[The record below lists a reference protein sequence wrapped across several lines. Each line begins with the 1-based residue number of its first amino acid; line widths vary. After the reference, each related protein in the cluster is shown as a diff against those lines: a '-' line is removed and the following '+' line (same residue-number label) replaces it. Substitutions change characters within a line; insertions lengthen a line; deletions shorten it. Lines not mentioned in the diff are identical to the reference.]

1 MRTRNIPARLAA
13 VFAALAAVLP
23 AAASAQSTTLRET
36 VVTSSRTPT
45 RIDEQLTDVTVITR
59 EDIVRSGLS
68 NISQLL
74 NTLPGVQATPP
85 STRGANASVFIR
97 GNNNAHTLVLVDGI
111 RVSSATTGATAL
123 QHLPLEQIER
133 IEVLR
138 GPASSLYGSDAI
150 GGVIQV
156 FTRKGSGTPAPSAS
170 LTRGSYDTTIASAG
184 YGGKVG
190 DTSFHLQA
198 GIDASR
204 GFSDIKAARGG
215 FLDSYNPDADGYIQ
229 RNLGLNVRHRVSA
242 PLELGLGYL
251 RTTGRKRS
259 DSINCDAAFTTCTA
273 NYDNRDRQQLDALNV
288 HADYQVT
295 PGWRSTLR
303 AGLGRDDL
311 QSWLYD
317 PAANEESMP
326 RYTTR
331 QRQFSWQND
340 IQAGPGVL
348 MAALERREV
357 KVDSTQAFVVQE
369 QDTNSLALGYQAWL
383 GPHLLQASARRD
395 RISGMDPANTGT
407 LAYGYK
413 FASGWVARASAGT
426 GFHAPSFNDLYWPL
440 DPANFFVGNPTLR
453 PERSRNVE
461 IGATYDSGPARA
473 SITAYRNRVKDL
485 IEFFADPVTF
495 LGTMRNVSSAT
506 LQGVT
511 LAGSYRWS
519 AWTLAGHYDLLSA
532 RNDATGN
539 TLQRRT
545 PRFGSVDLGH
555 RQGKW
560 EAGVRV
566 QAFSYRY
573 NDGANTQRLPG
584 YALLDLRA
592 TYHLDPRWTLTAS
605 LQNALDKDYVVN
617 RISFTPFSDYGTAG
631 RSLFV
636 GVRYQGQ

>member
-1 MRTRNIPARLAA
+1 MRHRNVPVRLAA
-13 VFAALAAVLP
+13 VSAAFAALLP
-23 AAASAQSTTLRET
+23 AAVSAQSPTLRET
-36 VVTSSRTPT
+36 VVTASRTPT

-59 EDIVRSGLS
+59 EDIARSGLT
-68 NISQLL
+68 NITQLL

-111 RVSSATTGATAL
+111 RVSSATIGATAL
-123 QHLPLEQIER
+123 QHLPVEQVER

-156 FTRKGSGTPAPSAS
+156 FTRRGSGAPAPTAS
-170 LTRGSYDTTIASAG
+170 FTRGSYDTTIASAG
-184 YGGKVG
+184 YGGQLG
-190 DTSFHLQA
+190 DTSFHVQA

-242 PLELGLGYL
+242 PLEIGLNYLG
-251 RTTGRKRS
+251 TNGRKRS

-273 NYDNRDRQQLDALNV
+273 NYDNRDRQQLDAFSV

-295 PGWRSTLR
+295 SAWRSTVRL
-303 AGLGRDDL
+303 GHGRDDL
-311 QSWLYD
+311 RSWQYD
-317 PAANEESMP
+317 PAAGVESVA
-326 RYTTR
+326 RYTTK
-331 QRQFSWQND
+331 QRQFTWQND
-340 IQAGPGVL
+340 VKAGPGLL

-369 QDTNSLALGYQAWL
+369 QDTTSLALGYQAWM
-383 GPHLLQASARRD
+383 GSHLLQANARHD
-395 RISGMDPANTGT
+395 RISGLGSANTGT
-407 LAYGYK
+407 LGYGYK
-413 FASGWVARASAGT
+413 FADGWVARASAGT

-440 DPANFFVGNPTLR
+440 DTVNFFVGNPALR

-461 IGATYDSGPARA
+461 IGAAYDKGPARA
-473 SITAYRNRVKDL
+473 SVTAYRNRVQDL
-485 IEFFADPVTF
+485 IEFQADPVTF

-506 LQGVT
+506 LQGLT
-511 LAGSYRWS
+511 LEGSYRWS
-519 AWTLAGHYDLLSA
+519 DWTLAGHYDVLSA
-532 RNDATGN
+532 KNDSTGR

-545 PRFGSVDLGH
+545 PRFGSVDLARRLGA
-555 RQGKW
+555 W
-560 EAGVRV
+560 EAGLRV
-566 QAFSYRY
+566 QAFSHRY
-573 NDGANTQRLPG
+573 NDAANTQRLPG

-592 TYHLDPRWTLTAS
+592 TYHLDPRWSFTAS

-617 RISFTPFSDYGTAG
+617 RVAFTPFSDYATAG
-631 RSLFV
+631 RALYV
-636 GVRYQGQ
+636 GVRYQGR